1 MNKKPAVAD
10 AYKEALQ
17 LCASTPKPLHSK
29 ALLPWHLSYPLVGS
43 VPMTLARFLS
53 LASPDSPAS
62 PAADDYFSSDL
73 GDDIFRG
80 TFGKL
85 AGCGHVV
92 PAKKAQS
99 DGQSADASAQKSLL
113 VLISGSDEHVNKRID
128 KEELMARWKNAVRD
142 GAGNSAG
149 PDSKAQSEPKAILS
163 PHSLVV
169 KNALHDISG
178 SSVETRTARLIDM
191 RGAVLSYLSDVV
203 GDLDGGKDAKTGPW
217 KIWRD
222 DRDAIEAERAVQGI
236 KL

>member
-1 MNKKPAVAD
+1 
-10 AYKEALQ
+10 
-17 LCASTPKPLHSK
+17 
-29 ALLPWHLSYPLVGS
+29 
-43 VPMTLARFLS
+43 MTLARFLS
-53 LASPDSPAS
+53 LASPESPAS
-62 PAADDYFSSDL
+62 PGADDYFSSDL
-73 GDDIFRG
+73 SDETFRG

-92 PAKKAQS
+92 PSKKRGTEGGVTS
-99 DGQSADASAQKSLL
+99 TRTESSSQKSML

-128 KEELMARWKNAVRD
+128 KDQLMSRWKNAIRD
-142 GAGNSAG
+142 GCSGQ
-149 PDSKAQSEPKAILS
+149 AQSSSSSSSLSSPSAILS

-191 RGAVLSYLSDVV
+191 RRAVLSYLNDVV
-203 GDLDGGKDAKTGPW
+203 GDLDDGDNDGDGAKSGPW

-222 DRDAIEAERAVQGI
+222 DKNAIEAERAVQGI